1 MLAQCEIW
9 LRHVKSAYRRVIV
22 GDCEDVGTQ
31 SVPLFMPKAY
41 KERQKAPLY
50 GELSVN
56 DSEQTEGGMLKQL
69 SISEPFPF
77 RHGYAATLSPHAGTA
92 FG

>member
-1 MLAQCEIW
+1 M
-9 LRHVKSAYRRVIV
+9 
-22 GDCEDVGTQ
+22 
-31 SVPLFMPKAY
+31 
-41 KERQKAPLY
+41 

-56 DSEQTEGGMLKQL
+56 DSEQTEGEHLAALGIFK
-69 SISEPFPF
+69 PFPF

>member
-1 MLAQCEIW
+1 
-9 LRHVKSAYRRVIV
+9 V

-50 GELSVN
+50 GELSAKP
-56 DSEQTEGGMLKQL
+56 TEGL
-69 SISEPFPF
+69 
-77 RHGYAATLSPHAGTA
+77 T
-92 FG
+92 

>member
-1 MLAQCEIW
+1 MAARQDCI
-9 LRHVKSAYRRVIV
+9 RV
-22 GDCEDVGTQ
+22 C
-31 SVPLFMPKAY
+31 
-41 KERQKAPLY
+41 KERQKAPPLA

-77 RHGYAATLSPHAGTA
+77 RHGYAATLSP
-92 FG
+92 

>member
-1 MLAQCEIW
+1 M
-9 LRHVKSAYRRVIV
+9 RV
-22 GDCEDVGTQ
+22 C
-31 SVPLFMPKAY
+31 

-77 RHGYAATLSPHAGTA
+77 RHGYAATLSP
-92 FG
+92 

>member
-1 MLAQCEIW
+1 M
-9 LRHVKSAYRRVIV
+9 RV
-22 GDCEDVGTQ
+22 C
-31 SVPLFMPKAY
+31 

-56 DSEQTEGGMLKQL
+56 DSEQTEGEYLAALGIFK
-69 SISEPFPF
+69 PFPF
-77 RHGYAATLSPHAGTA
+77 RHGYAATLSPHAGKA

>member
-1 MLAQCEIW
+1 M
-9 LRHVKSAYRRVIV
+9 RV
-22 GDCEDVGTQ
+22 C
-31 SVPLFMPKAY
+31 